1 LATVLKSRIPQII
14 AGAEAKARAAVEVTV
29 FNIEAGCK
37 LRSRVDTGQ
46 MRSAWHGEMTGALEG
61 VVANPVEHT
70 IFNELGTVN
79 MAAQPML
86 APSVEQ
92 ERGPFYA
99 AMAGVYT

>member
-1 LATVLKSRIPQII
+1 LATVLKSRIPEII
-14 AGAEAKARAAVEVTV
+14 AGAEAKAQAAVEVTV

-46 MRSAWHGEMTGALEG
+46 MRNGWTGEMTGAAEG
-61 VVANPVEHT
+61 VVYNPVEHT

-86 APSVEQ
+86 APSVE
-92 ERGPFYA
+92 EARGPFLA
-99 AMAGVYT
+99 AMAGVYA